1 MDPDITENIASR
13 KLRNPRLEIGG
24 AVFPEECMREAE
36 IRFEGDEHVRSRSAY
51 VVLTPPA
58 ELRWDFKEEAKLY
71 EDGDIILTG
80 LCTKAKIGK
89 DGTLHLSLYG
99 PFWKLNR
106 TSIESLET
114 FGMSNKENMHWL
126 VKLTDPSMNTQIS
139 GLQLNTTTRP
149 FMYTIPLQGLSNIQ
163 KTLFL
168 TSDTF
173 IAPGSNDD
181 TSKQILGGS
190 ESIKG
195 VQAWEEHN
203 TRIFGIVFAEDFLE
217 AERLAL
223 ERAHLMVGI
232 LNLGVGTGMSHF
244 ETRYDCEPLTFDA
257 ENTLTPAS
265 LHPWIIIREVTE
277 LKGWI
282 RNNSTAVMEPE
293 NTTDDSLERIQFF
306 LSNFLETSK
315 SGDMH
320 DQLGRRQASDRE
332 EKLMTGTKRA
342 FRWLDIAS
350 GEEDL
355 KDQFAATWIALESVL
370 NSVKYPGV
378 FQGKRAGI
386 KAAVLENLRKIT
398 LPEETNTMLTVDAEM
413 LISGALRSQWSSRR
427 KLDMFAKAFGI
438 KISPDDKTL
447 VSKLGRARATVF
459 HEGQDNPDIS
469 TKQLIQL
476 RSLVE
481 RLIAATSIGG
491 YEDLEGGP
499 YKFQFGEI
507 GPEGGAAPLS
517 IDGKDVLYD
526 FRMFRDSTETLV
538 AEWIADG
545 KIYNDRDIIIEHQTE
560 DHTRDDR
567 TDEANRPHQ
576 CL

>member
-1 MDPDITENIASR
+1 
-13 KLRNPRLEIGG
+13 
-24 AVFPEECMREAE
+24 
-36 IRFEGDEHVRSRSAY
+36 
-51 VVLTPPA
+51 
-58 ELRWDFKEEAKLY
+58 
-71 EDGDIILTG
+71 
-80 LCTKAKIGK
+80 
-89 DGTLHLSLYG
+89 
-99 PFWKLNR
+99 
-106 TSIESLET
+106 
-114 FGMSNKENMHWL
+114 
-126 VKLTDPSMNTQIS
+126 
-139 GLQLNTTTRP
+139 
-149 FMYTIPLQGLSNIQ
+149 MYTIPLQGLSNIQ

-181 TSKQILGGS
+181 TSKQILEGS

-232 LNLGVGTGMSHF
+232 LNLGVGTRMSHF

-413 LISGALRSQWSSRR
+413 LISGALKSQWSSRR